1 MFITRYP
8 TTTIELQTQDESK
21 IGNYNFKLKVTEPL
35 TGLINEQ
42 NTWVTSVTPAT
53 RVTSLTWIAATQIAD
68 LTYLV
73 SSPANVFDS
82 PQYTYL
88 PSDAD
93 IKFTFSLGPTTPTFI
108 TLVP

>member
-35 TGLINEQ
+35 TGLINEED
-42 NTWVTSVTPAT
+42 TWVTSVTPAT
-53 RVTSLTWIAATQIAD
+53 RVTNLTWITATQIAD

-73 SSPANVFDS
+73 SSPANVLDS
-82 PQYTYL
+82 PQYSYL
-88 PSDAD
+88 PSNAD
-93 IKFTFSLGPTTPTFI
+93 VKFTFSLSASTPTFI